1 MCSRLPCQSGWL
13 QVTSAGA
20 GGAERGSVAGCA
32 GPGAGASGFPRVP
45 LGRGHP
51 GWALPLLFPL
61 LRERSWRLAS
71 RLARCSEKQKPNQ
84 QKNPARKERKIKRL
98 PPKIKVLVVCFAF
111 FFFFFFFL
119 SFFLFC
125 CCRCCFRWWFFLL
138 LLFLN
143 RLKAEHWEFRRGHRT
158 LSLGETCAGFPLGH
172 EIPCLFWVL
181 TLLSFRVVTSLG
193 VDGFVSDSL
202 RVTSSCPVS
211 LKRRRSIPSGERR
224 GGGSP
229 ARSRIC
235 RAVSAGPGGSC
246 WTRPCNA
253 PGSQRPSP
261 SPCTTGC
268 PPSRS

>member
-1 MCSRLPCQSGWL
+1 M
-13 QVTSAGA
+13 
-20 GGAERGSVAGCA
+20 
-32 GPGAGASGFPRVP
+32 F
-45 LGRGHP
+45 
-51 GWALPLLFPL
+51 
-61 LRERSWRLAS
+61 
-71 RLARCSEKQKPNQ
+71 
-84 QKNPARKERKIKRL
+84 
-98 PPKIKVLVVCFAF
+98 
-111 FFFFFFFL
+111 
-119 SFFLFC
+119 
-125 CCRCCFRWWFFLL
+125 
-138 LLFLN
+138 LFLN

-253 PGSQRPSP
+253 PGSRRP
-261 SPCTTGC
+261 CGDTGRGRAAGQGAAATGDAVLQAPPARGEPPVPLHLRAPQDVLLLVHEDGEVLVLALLDGVGAGGDSSHFAELKEATARHTRGNGAPRVPGRTG
-268 PPSRS
+268 PPSWDASATVSPLHPPETRPLQPMGCGTPCSPHRPCPVRQG